1 MAVAVGNVGL
11 PVWLKIQQST
21 GDLLIPELL
30 GWPIRGYGVEMLLVS
45 PMDTSQNP
53 LTVTCG
59 SLT

>member
-11 PVWLKIQQST
+11 PVLVKIQQST
-21 GDLLIPELL
+21 GDLLIPEML

-45 PMDTSQNP
+45 PMGTSQNP
-53 LTVTCG
+53 LTATCG